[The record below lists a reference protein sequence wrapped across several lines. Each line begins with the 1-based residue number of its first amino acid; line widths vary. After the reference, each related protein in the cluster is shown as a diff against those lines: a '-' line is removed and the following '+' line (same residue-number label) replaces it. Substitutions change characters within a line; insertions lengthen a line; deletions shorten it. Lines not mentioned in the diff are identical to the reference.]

1 MNREQML
8 QILETEFERNWFRF
22 TNRMNYEIIDLV
34 RNSFLIDE
42 MLESLNSK
50 EYNLNYTSSNRY
62 QRYILVSLTRQF
74 TMLLYVVSKEGNEVN
89 RDSIFEAQ
97 KILKEKGSCPIMP
110 CIKPK
115 N

>member
-8 QILETEFERNWFRF
+8 QILETEFERNWYRF
-22 TNRMNYEIIDLV
+22 TNRMNYETIEMV
-34 RNSFLIDE
+34 RESFLIDQ

-50 EYNLNYTSSNRY
+50 EYDLNNTSSSRY
-62 QRYILVSLTRQF
+62 QRYILISLTRQF
-74 TMLLYVVSKEGNEVN
+74 TMLLYVVSKEGTEVN
-89 RDSIFEAQ
+89 KDSIFEAQ
-97 KILKEKGSCPIMP
+97 TILKEKGNCPIMP